1 MLISVADL
9 GWGINHVKPLISTK
23 SASLLGGGCS
33 LVAPPLDVPVMII
46 ITIRLFVYQFI
57 VCCAA
62 RCFATNVVV
71 ADYKNIVITGH
82 VILHH
87 TFTTEHI
94 FKSFAIGIRGQNSF
108 YGFYSLCTSQ
118 WNQDSL
124 GGIVTRLWARCPRNF
139 SLIPGRSKSFVSTLK
154 DPDWLWVPS
163 GFLFSG

>member
-1 MLISVADL
+1 
-9 GWGINHVKPLISTK
+9 
-23 SASLLGGGCS
+23 
-33 LVAPPLDVPVMII
+33 MII

-57 VCCAA
+57 VCCTA

-71 ADYKNIVITGH
+71 ADYKNFIITGR

-118 WNQDSL
+118 WSQDS
-124 GGIVTRLWARCPRNF
+124 GIVTRLWARCPRNYG
-139 SLIPGRSKSFVSTLK
+139 LIPGRSKSFVSILK
-154 DPDWLWVPS
+154 DPDWLWGPS
-163 GFLFSG
+163 GFLLSG